1 MSETNP
7 NYRPPMIVP
16 AIHAYYHAPPLW
28 IGTRPTEEEIKTAP
42 ESNFIREVYR
52 TQLTQ
57 GIKVR
62 VRRDGLFV
70 FDCSNW
76 EPGQTTEIP
85 EFEAIGGQP
94 IPKGVS
100 DAEDLA
106 KQRTYM
112 RFQLLTVHLACL
124 GTVLHGVRQVL
135 PPHPSSMLS
144 LFHFEQNGLLNIL
157 NSLDPGKSYIYNHIA
172 LFQFDPAYRPPNQFH
187 RIEVSAEK
195 IEQSFNLLQQVLN
208 SSSPDILGLIEI
220 IYKSVYN
227 YTCHQ
232 FSEALILCWTV
243 CESLLNKTWSEYV
256 AAKRVEPNPA
266 GMPNGA
272 TRINVDRKKRLEGF
286 DFTASITSEILEL
299 SGLIPYDLF
308 CQLNA
313 IRKARNDWMHSLKD
327 VSMMDATEAIKTT
340 FDFLFRVTGIKLS
353 LQIGLEYPF
362 WIKKEDLAKVQAFL

>member
-7 NYRPPMIVP
+7 NYRSPMIVP

-28 IGTRPTEEEIKTAP
+28 IGTKPTEEEIKTAP
-42 ESNFIREVYR
+42 EINFIREVYR
-52 TQLTQ
+52 TELTQ

-76 EPGQTTEIP
+76 ESGQTTEIP
-85 EFEAIGGQP
+85 GFEAIGGQS
-94 IPKGVS
+94 IPKEVS

-144 LFHFEQNGLLNIL
+144 LFHFEQNDLLNIL
-157 NSLDPGKSYIYNHIA
+157 NSLDPGKSYIYNHLS
-172 LFQFDPAYRPPNQFH
+172 LFKFDPVYRPPNQFH
-187 RIEVSAEK
+187 RLEVSVEK
-195 IEQSFNLLQQVLN
+195 VEQSFNLLQQILN
-208 SSSPDILGLIEI
+208 SSYSDILGLIEI

-243 CESLLNKTWSEYV
+243 CESLLNKTWSEYISV
-256 AAKRVEPNPA
+256 KRAEPNSA

-272 TRINVDRKKRLEGF
+272 TRINGERKNRLEGIN
-286 DFTASITSEILEL
+286 FTASIISEILEL
-299 SGLIPYDLF
+299 SNLISYDLF
-308 CQLNA
+308 CQLND

-340 FDFLFRVTGIKLS
+340 LDFLFRVTDIKLS
-353 LQIGLEYPF
+353 LQTGLEYPF
-362 WIKKEDLAKVQAFL
+362 WIKKEDLAKVQAFP